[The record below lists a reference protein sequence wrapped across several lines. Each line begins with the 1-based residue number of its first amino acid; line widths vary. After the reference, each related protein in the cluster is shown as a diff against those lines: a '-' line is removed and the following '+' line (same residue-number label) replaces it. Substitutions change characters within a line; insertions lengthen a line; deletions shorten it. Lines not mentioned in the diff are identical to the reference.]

1 MISWG
6 VHEGR
11 THFPL
16 DGLTVIDL
24 TRALAGPYATFLLAG
39 LGARVIKVEEPR
51 EGDGRETAPFLGRDG
66 VSLRRRHADDMPISN
81 IVRLRG
87 KASITLNFKHPD
99 APTIFADLVKHADI
113 VVENFSAGTAERLG
127 IGYSAARA
135 ANPRIIYCSIS
146 GFGQQESG
154 SRAMDNIIQALS
166 GVMLA
171 TGGPEDPPV
180 RIGIPTADT
189 LAPLF
194 GIIGIL
200 SALEQRHRTGAG
212 QSIDVSMLGALT
224 SIVAVEPFDVLER
237 LGIPMRTGPTVP
249 RLAPFGVY
257 PASDGHVV
265 ICAPGYKLLPALFRV
280 MDRPDLLDDPR
291 FSSQASRLSHS
302 MEIDAI
308 VSEWTSARPK
318 AEIASM
324 LNEAGVAA
332 AEVREPKVAIRDPRV
347 VDRGETRKLRHPI
360 YGDVD
365 DVYGPGVPIRFS
377 GAAAEPD
384 SRTPWLGE
392 DNEQV
397 YGGLL
402 GYLPERL
409 ERLREEGGI

>member
-1 MISWG
+1 MS
-6 VHEGR
+6 ETPR
-11 THFPL
+11 PAPL
-16 DGLTVIDL
+16 AGLTVIDL
-24 TRALAGPYATFLLAG
+24 TRALAGPYATLLLAG
-39 LGARVIKVEEPR
+39 LGARVIKVEEPG

-66 VSLRRRHADDMPISN
+66 ISLRRRHADDMPIAN

-99 APTIFADLVKHADI
+99 APAIFADLVGHADI

-135 ANPRIIYCSIS
+135 ANPRVIYCSIS
-146 GFGQQESG
+146 GFGQQDRG

-200 SALEQRHRTGAG
+200 SALEQRHRTGEG
-212 QSIDVSMLGALT
+212 QAVDVSMLGVLT

-257 PASDGHVV
+257 PACDGHVV
-265 ICAPGYKLLPALFRV
+265 ICAPGYKLLPALLQV
-280 MDRPDLLDDPR
+280 MGRADLLEDSR
-291 FSSQASRLSHS
+291 FNTQAGRLSHS
-302 MEIDAI
+302 TEIDAI
-308 VSEWTSARPK
+308 VGEWTSDRPK
-318 AEIASM
+318 AEIAAL
-324 LNEAGVAA
+324 LNAAGVAA
-332 AEVREPKVAIRDPRV
+332 AEVREPAAAIRDPRV
-347 VDRGETRKLRHPI
+347 VDRGETRKLRHPV
-360 YGDVD
+360 YGDID

-377 GAAAEPD
+377 EASAEPD
-384 SRTPWLGE
+384 ARTAWLGE
-392 DNEQV
+392 DNDAV

-402 GYLPERL
+402 GLSPDHLARL
-409 ERLREEGGI
+409 KAEGAI